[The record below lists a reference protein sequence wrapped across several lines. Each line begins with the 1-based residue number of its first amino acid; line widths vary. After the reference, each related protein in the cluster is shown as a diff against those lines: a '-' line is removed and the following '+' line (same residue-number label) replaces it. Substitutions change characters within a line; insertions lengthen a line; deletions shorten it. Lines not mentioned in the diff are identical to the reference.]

1 MKRGCGEIVGGAG
14 AAGPVGLGGGGAVA
28 SSALAGVGGGV
39 AASVQAGGQSASAA
53 QSSVQTGGQ
62 ASVQVFDEFQGDVCG
77 EWLGRV
83 CAVAVAR
90 AAPGRTFSVAIA
102 DDETARELNARY
114 RGLDKT
120 TDVLSFGYAGEG
132 AYYGD
137 GAPDADG
144 PDGLDGVGFA
154 LPPDAGASLGEL
166 VISYPQAARQA
177 LAAGRSVRRELAALV
192 AHGLLHL
199 IGHDHMDPDDEA
211 AMAARE
217 RCVMDALSAAD
228 VL

>member
-1 MKRGCGEIVGGAG
+1 MKRGCGEIGGGAG
-14 AAGPVGLGGGGAVA
+14 AAGPVGLGGVGVASSVQDGGAV
-28 SSALAGVGGGV
+28 
-39 AASVQAGGQSASAA
+39 ASVQAGGQSASAA
-53 QSSVQTGGQ
+53 QAAVQ
-62 ASVQVFDEFQGDVCG
+62 VQVFDEFQGDVCG

-144 PDGLDGVGFA
+144 PDGLDGAGFA
-154 LPPDAGASLGEL
+154 LPPDEGASLGEL

-217 RCVMDALSAAD
+217 RCVMDALSAAG